1 MDESLITELQG
12 LTDLRGI
19 TRYRA
24 LADGL
29 ADAIRSGRL
38 AVDDR
43 LPAER
48 GLANSIGV
56 SRNTVVAAYEELR
69 DRGLVRTRP
78 GSGTVVEPGAS
89 PVASPREAWLVG
101 ALRPGMMLD
110 RLVAPSKLPVDLRA
124 GGAGDATDLPADLL
138 SLVAGELAANAS
150 RRPWEPA
157 GLPALREGIAQ
168 HLTRTGLPTTSDQV
182 LVTSGAQQA
191 TSLVVRSLVSP
202 GATVAVEELTSAGVM
217 AALTVAEADIRGVR
231 LTAQGIDVA
240 ALVRTVDR
248 HRPVLVHLS
257 SSVQQPTGTVM
268 PVAAQR
274 QLALAAEGW
283 RTVVIDDRSRSML
296 QFRGEPPPPLASFAA
311 PGGSA
316 RIITIGSLSRVA
328 WPGLR
333 IGWLRADQPTSV
345 ERLVRLRAADDLGVS
360 VPSQILAIGIMERLP
375 ELAAQRRRLLTDRYH
390 HLVRTVGNHLPQL
403 RLEATRGGWIVPIRL
418 PHGRAS
424 RLAAIARTTG
434 VEVLPASVAAVGDVA
449 DDRLLLSLAVSDDV
463 QSDGLAR
470 LGQAWRSYE
479 LELRRDGDPRRRA
492 DVAGLRHLAPP
503 PRGLEAHRPPT

>member
-1 MDESLITELQG
+1 MDESLLAELRG
-12 LTDLRGI
+12 LTDRRGI
-19 TRYRA
+19 TRYRV

-48 GLANSIGV
+48 GLATSIGV

-69 DRGLVRTRP
+69 GRGLVRTRP

-101 ALRPGMMLD
+101 VLQPGTMLD
-110 RLVAPSKLPVDLRA
+110 RLVAPSRAAVDLRA
-124 GGAGDATDLPADLL
+124 GGAGDAAELPADLL
-138 SLVAGELAANAS
+138 VLDAGELASHAAI
-150 RRPWEPA
+150 RTWEPA
-157 GLPALREGIAQ
+157 GLPVLREGIAR
-168 HLTRTGLPTTSDQV
+168 HLTRSGLPTSPDQV
-182 LVTSGAQQA
+182 MITGGAQQA

-202 GATVAVEELTSAGVM
+202 GAPVAVEELTSAGVI

-231 LTAQGIDVA
+231 LTTQGIDVA
-240 ALVRTVDR
+240 ALVRTVER

-257 SSVQQPTGTVM
+257 SAVQQPTGAVM
-268 PVAAQR
+268 PVGAAR
-274 QLALAAEGW
+274 RLAIAAEGW

-296 QFRGEPPPPLASFAA
+296 QFRGEAPPPLASFAA

-333 IGWLRADQPTSV
+333 IGWLRADRPSTV
-345 ERLVRLRAADDLGVS
+345 ERLVRLRAADDLGLS
-360 VPSQILAIGIMERLP
+360 VPSQVLATRIVERLP
-375 ELAAQRRRLLTDRYH
+375 ELAASRRRTLTDRYH
-390 HLVRTVGNHLPQL
+390 HLIHEVGRHLPDL
-403 RLEATRGGWIVPIRL
+403 RVEPTRGGWIVPIRL
-418 PHGRAS
+418 PQGRAS
-424 RLAAIARTTG
+424 RLAVIARTAG

-449 DDRLLLSLAVSDDV
+449 DDRMLLSLAVTDDV

-470 LGQAWRSYE
+470 LGQAWRLYAH
-479 LELRRDGDPRRRA
+479 ELRRPGEARRRA
-492 DVAGLRHLAPP
+492 DVAGLRYVAPP